1 MKTDGSPERQHPV
14 TQQPNYRPRKPAA
27 AQSTAPAAHFW
38 DDISVQ
44 DQGRR
49 GTFYQRP
56 MYSLSF
62 NGRKRFS
69 FKLDSAEISL
79 LGQQSNIKIRQ

>member
-1 MKTDGSPERQHPV
+1 MGHPVHILYFKSLAGPTAGWGKVHDMVKTAGSPERHHPV
-14 TQQPNYRPRKPAA
+14 TQQPTVRPRKP

-56 MYSLSF
+56 MYSLF
-62 NGRKRFS
+62 NG
-69 FKLDSAEISL
+69 
-79 LGQQSNIKIRQ
+79 

>member
-1 MKTDGSPERQHPV
+1 MKTAGSPERQHPV
-14 TQQPNYRPRKPAA
+14 THQPTYRPRKPAQSA
-27 AQSTAPAAHFW
+27 APSPAAHFW

-56 MYSLSF
+56 MYGLRF
-62 NGRKRFS
+62 NGKKRFS
-69 FKLDSAEISL
+69 FKFDSAEISL
-79 LGQQSNIKIRQ
+79 